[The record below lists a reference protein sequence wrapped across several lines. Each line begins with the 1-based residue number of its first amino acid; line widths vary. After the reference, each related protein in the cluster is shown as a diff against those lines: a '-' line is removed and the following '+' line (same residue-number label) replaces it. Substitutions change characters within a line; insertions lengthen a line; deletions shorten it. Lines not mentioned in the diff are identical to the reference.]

1 MMQKSFLHLPSLQ
14 KVPLDGIQHLRR
26 WMASISVATF
36 DRNRH
41 GKPRQPAYVTK
52 QLHMR
57 LRQRSS
63 MASGQPRSRSSA
75 LSQASWPAPGSE
87 DTELGVLME
96 LEVAGS
102 KTKAK
107 VTKSP
112 ARAGK

>member
-14 KVPLDGIQHLRR
+14 KGPLDGIQHLRR

-75 LSQASWPAPGSE
+75 LSQASDGISE
-87 DTELGVLME
+87 MKGQLRQLDPQR
-96 LEVAGS
+96 
-102 KTKAK
+102 KW
-107 VTKSP
+107 
-112 ARAGK
+112 